1 MKLTELLTERVS
13 DVVYRLV
20 PLTVALTNLKTNMFQ
35 LTLSVPNRAGD
46 YMHQKEKLY
55 FLSLSRTPNNI
66 YFKEELKLNS
76 VIFVLDGRKLS
87 QNYKGV
93 PVNYFNRSKSDTE
106 RFEAEDRIISNDPFI
121 PNAAKYIKEIHVRV
135 SVGSITVQ
143 KLIKGLEILVK
154 QRNIKAYYYDAG
166 TVSKQKFLTLNK
178 SYADDLNYIA
188 NIDYVDAKDAAYDD
202 SSLKNYE
209 NSIAYQMLK
218 FYESGFNT
226 SFIVNKQLAENLEEC
241 GKRFKVKDITDV
253 RFDMI
258 IINIEELFHG
268 DARDYRKQPEYSKI
282 LAKISK
288 IYRRHHLKNM
298 KEFIKF
304 IAVKYY
310 EAL

>member
-1 MKLTELLTERVS
+1 MKLTELLTERIS

-20 PLTVALTNLKTNMFQ
+20 PLTTALRNLKTDTFQ
-35 LTLSVPNRAGD
+35 LTLSVPNRTSD
-46 YMHQKEKLY
+46 YKYQKEKLY

-66 YFKEELKLNS
+66 YFKEELKSNS
-76 VIFVLDGRKLS
+76 VIYVLDGRKLS

-93 PVNYFNRSKSDTE
+93 PVNFFNKSKSDAE

-121 PNAAKYIKEIHVRV
+121 PNATKYIKEIHVRV

-154 QRNIKAYYYDAG
+154 QRNIKVYYYDAG

-178 SYADDLNYIA
+178 SYADDLNTMA
-188 NIDYVDAKDAAYDD
+188 STDYVDANDAAYDD
-202 SSLKNYE
+202 SSPKDYE
-209 NSIAYQMLK
+209 NSIAYQVLK

-226 SFIVNKQLAENLEEC
+226 SFIVNKQLAEDLEEC
-241 GKRFKVKDITDV
+241 GRRFKSIKDAYTD
-253 RFDMI
+253 FDNTI
-258 IINIEELFHG
+258 VSIEELFRK
-268 DARDYRKQPEYSKI
+268 DARDYRKQPEYPKI

-288 IYRRHHLKNM
+288 IYRRNNLKNM